1 MKLCSACLLGVRCRF
16 DGQSKP
22 DPRII
27 AMSKKEVLIPVCPEQ
42 LGGLSTP
49 RKPAEQRGGKVI
61 TEIEDDVTSQFRKGA
76 EDVLAIAYLLG
87 IKEAIFKQRSP
98 SCGVGKIYDGTFS
111 ERVVKGD
118 GITTALLKKN
128 KISVISEEDLPEEE
142 D

>member
-1 MKLCSACLLGVRCRF
+1 MKLCSACLLGVRCMF

-42 LGGLSTP
+42 LGGLPTP
-49 RKPAEQRGGKVI
+49 RKPSEQRGGKVI
-61 TEIEDDVTSQFRKGA
+61 TEIEDDVTAQYRKGA
-76 EDVLAIAYLLG
+76 EDVLAIAYILG

-98 SCGVGKIYDGTFS
+98 ACGVGKIYDGNFS

-128 KISVISEEDLPEEE
+128 GISVISDEDLPEEE
-142 D
+142 